1 MTHCA
6 RTPGLWLI
14 KKLKNA
20 VLVFK
25 EARQSLATLFQKPN
39 PFNSGNSYTAS
50 FLRGQW
56 ELEKKAQA
64 FKDLIA
70 QEQRMDL
77 ARLISLED
85 DLREAW

>member
-25 EARQSLATLFQKPN
+25 EARQSLARLFQKPN

-56 ELEKKAQA
+56 ELEKKAQGS
-64 FKDLIA
+64 KDLIA
-70 QEQRMDL
+70 QEQRMEL